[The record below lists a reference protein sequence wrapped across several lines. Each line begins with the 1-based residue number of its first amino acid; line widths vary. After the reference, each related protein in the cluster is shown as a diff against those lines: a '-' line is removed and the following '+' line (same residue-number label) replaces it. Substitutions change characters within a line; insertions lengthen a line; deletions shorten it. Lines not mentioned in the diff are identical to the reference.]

1 MGCRPFL
8 VSLAAY
14 GQPQAWDAGI
24 IVFPRAVARLK
35 AIHVDDA
42 RGVGARLR
50 AAREQA
56 GLSQRA
62 LAFPGCSAAYLSR
75 IEAGERVPSLQVL
88 RELARRLGVREEYLA
103 TGAARGRS
111 AAERLVE
118 AEVALRL
125 DETELAERLFAE
137 VLEGSESGAE
147 RGRALAGL
155 GQLAFR
161 QGDPAKA
168 IERLERA
175 LELAGEEPPE
185 PGLVDTL
192 GRSYALVGRLE
203 DAVVLFKRALAGA
216 EAADDALGRLRF
228 TVLLANALIDRAEF
242 AEAEALLAPTLEAAE
257 RSRDPLLRARLYWSQ
272 SRLHAEQDDPEQ
284 AASYAR
290 KALEI
295 LELTEHATYV
305 ARARQLLAHIE
316 LDRGEAAEALTLLA
330 EGRELLLG
338 ASELEQGQYRLEE
351 ARALAALGEREQAIE
366 LALQVSGVMT
376 KAAPEDAGR
385 GFTLLADLFAG
396 LEEHER
402 ADELYGLA
410 VELLEKNPNR
420 YLVHAC
426 TRYADFLQEQGRQE
440 EAFRLLRKALTH

>member
-1 MGCRPFL
+1 MGAVLSWCR
-8 VSLAAY
+8 SCR
-14 GQPQAWDAGI
+14 GQPQAWDA
-24 IVFPRAVARLK
+24 VDYSVLRAVARLK

-50 AAREQA
+50 AAREQS

-75 IEAGERVPSLQVL
+75 IEAGERTPSLQVL

-111 AAERLVE
+111 SAEKLVE

-137 VLEGSESGAE
+137 VLEGSEPGVE
-147 RGRALAGL
+147 QGRALAGL

-161 QGDPAKA
+161 QGDPARA
-168 IERLERA
+168 IERFERA
-175 LELAGEEPPE
+175 LELAGEGPPE
-185 PGLVDTL
+185 PALADTL
-192 GRSYALVGRLE
+192 GRSYALMGRLE
-203 DAVVLFKRALAGA
+203 DAVALFKRVLAAA
-216 EAADDALGRLRF
+216 EAVDDAIGRLRF
-228 TVLLANALIDRAEF
+228 TVLLANALIDQAEF
-242 AEAEALLAPTLEAAE
+242 AEAEALLAPTLEQAE

-272 SRLHAEQDDPEQ
+272 SRLHAEQDEPEQ

-316 LDRGEAAEALTLLA
+316 LDRGEASEALTLLA
-330 EGRELLLG
+330 EGRELMLG
-338 ASELEQGQYRLEE
+338 ASELEQAQYRLEE
-351 ARALAALGEREQAIE
+351 ARALAALGEREQAIK
-366 LALQVSGVMT
+366 LALEVSGVMAR
-376 KAAPEDAGR
+376 AAPEDAGR
-385 GFTLLADLFAG
+385 GFALLADLFASLG
-396 LEEHER
+396 EAER
-402 ADELYGLA
+402 AGELYELA
-410 VELLEKNPNR
+410 VELLERNPNR
-420 YLVHAC
+420 YLVHAY
-426 TRYADFLQEQGRQE
+426 TRYADFLQEQGRQD
-440 EAFRLLRKALTH
+440 EAFRLLRKALSH

>member
-1 MGCRPFL
+1 M
-8 VSLAAY
+8 
-14 GQPQAWDAGI
+14 
-24 IVFPRAVARLK
+24 
-35 AIHVDDA
+35 
-42 RGVGARLR
+42 GARLR

-88 RELARRLGVREEYLA
+88 RELARRLGVWEEYLA
-103 TGAARGRS
+103 RGAARGRS
-111 AAERLVE
+111 CAEMLVE

-125 DETELAERLFAE
+125 DETELAERLFAD
-137 VLEGSESGAE
+137 VLKASESEAE

-161 QGDPAKA
+161 QGDPLRA
-168 IERLERA
+168 IERLEGT
-175 LELAGEEPPE
+175 LKLAGEGALEPA
-185 PGLVDTL
+185 LADTL

-203 DAVVLFKRALAGA
+203 DAVALFKRAHASA
-216 EAADDALGRLRF
+216 EAAGDAIGKLRF
-228 TVLLANALIDRAEF
+228 TVLLANALIDQAEF
-242 AEAEALLAPTLEAAE
+242 AQAQALLAPTLEAAE

-272 SRLHAEQDDPEQ
+272 SRLHAEKDEPEQ

-295 LELTEHATYV
+295 LEVTEHATYV

-338 ASELEQGQYRLEE
+338 ASELEQAQYRLEE
-351 ARALAALGEREQAIE
+351 ARALAALGEREQAVE
-366 LALQVSGVMT
+366 LALEVSGVMA

-385 GFTLLADLFAG
+385 GFALLADLFASLG
-396 LEEHER
+396 ERER
-402 ADELYGLA
+402 AGELYELA
-410 VELLEKNPNR
+410 VELLERNPNR
-420 YLVHAC
+420 YLMQAY
-426 TRYADFLQEQGRQE
+426 TRFADFLEEQGRAD
-440 EAFRLLRKALTH
+440 EALRLLRKALTR